1 MKNVK
6 TFEEFVN
13 ESNLNEMMNLRS
25 RTDWTSL
32 YTLKIPQEKV
42 VKLITKYTDNIEWAN
57 ALASKWRETS
67 FMNNVDRW
75 ETNKYGSFDPMG
87 TSVEDQQK
95 TIEKIRKDPELEKL
109 RTSEWEDYMKN
120 KINIGESTY
129 MIGDIQKIF
138 LGYNSYGFLFEVKVT
153 ARSTFAYA
161 VNSMVGE
168 IIDKTLNGNLPKA
181 YNDVQSITNILANNN
196 NNFKDY
202 VKLTDALRRAFDKKG
217 IIFST
222 GRA

>member
-1 MKNVK
+1 MKTVK

-13 ESNLNEMMNLRS
+13 ESNINEMMNLRS

-42 VKLITKYTDNIEWAN
+42 VKLIMKYTDNVEWAN
-57 ALASKWRETS
+57 AVASKWRETS
-67 FMNNVDRW
+67 FMNNVYGW

-87 TSVEDQQK
+87 TSNEDLQK
-95 TIEKIRKDPELEKL
+95 IIEEIRKDPELEKL
-109 RTSEWEDYMKN
+109 RTSEWEDYMKA
-120 KINIGESTY
+120 KINIGEATY

-138 LGYNSYGFLFEVKVT
+138 LAYNSYGFLFQVMVT

-168 IIDKTLNGNLPKA
+168 IIDKTLDGKLPKA
-181 YNDVQSITNILANNN
+181 YNDAKLITDILANNN

-202 VKLTDALRRAFDKKG
+202 VKLTDALRRSFDKKG

>member
-1 MKNVK
+1 MKTVK

-13 ESNLNEMMNLRS
+13 ESNINEMMNWRS

-42 VKLITKYTDNIEWAN
+42 VKLIMKYTDNVEWAN
-57 ALASKWRETS
+57 AVASKWRETS
-67 FMNNVDRW
+67 FMNNVYGW
-75 ETNKYGSFDPMG
+75 ETSKYGSFDPMG
-87 TSVEDQQK
+87 TSDEDLQK
-95 TIEKIRKDPELEKL
+95 IIEEIRKDPELEKL
-109 RTSEWEDYMKN
+109 RTSEWEDYMKA
-120 KINIGESTY
+120 KINIGEATY

-138 LGYNSYGFLFEVKVT
+138 LAYNSYGFLFQVMVT

-168 IIDKTLNGNLPKA
+168 IIDKTLDGKLPKA
-181 YNDVQSITNILANNN
+181 YNDAKLITDILANNN

-202 VKLTDALRRAFDKKG
+202 VKLTDALRRSFDKKG